1 VANGQCE
8 LNDRHR
14 VCRNIVAAEI
24 AATALIAVLWV
35 SLAAAHILP
44 GPFVLELMAQK
55 LSGAQSRRVEQVVV
69 IEDPVV
75 SEDPIELTEDL
86 SFLLPGRF
94 RSEILYQ
101 DSRRIHVFSQGQSVT
116 IVDDR
121 IVPDS
126 EGRFDHYKDVL
137 LYQSRNML
145 HKALLSRG
153 VDVGI
158 VSLGRMGDNIV
169 YVIGAQYPDESASQ
183 LWVDKE
189 RLLPLRWIDVS
200 PKGPYGGAPDRLDF
214 IYSDWRQIDG
224 TWYPMQ
230 IESWLNQQR
239 IRTIHAT
246 SVEANVVIPGELM
259 NVAYLRSLY
268 KTPEL
273 PEPEAQRPMD
283 AVDEVDQAIEDFKK
297 KFEP

>member
-101 DSRRIHVFSQGQSVT
+101 DSRRIHVFSPGPVR
-116 IVDDR
+116 DDC
-121 IVPDS
+121 
-126 EGRFDHYKDVL
+126 G
-137 LYQSRNML
+137 
-145 HKALLSRG
+145 
-153 VDVGI
+153 
-158 VSLGRMGDNIV
+158 
-169 YVIGAQYPDESASQ
+169 
-183 LWVDKE
+183 
-189 RLLPLRWIDVS
+189 
-200 PKGPYGGAPDRLDF
+200 
-214 IYSDWRQIDG
+214 
-224 TWYPMQ
+224 
-230 IESWLNQQR
+230 
-239 IRTIHAT
+239 
-246 SVEANVVIPGELM
+246 
-259 NVAYLRSLY
+259 
-268 KTPEL
+268 
-273 PEPEAQRPMD
+273 
-283 AVDEVDQAIEDFKK
+283 
-297 KFEP
+297 